1 MISINRKLQSKE
13 LYILCFSSSLLFSS
27 QAMELLTIYFLL
39 FISFFNHAN
48 CTTTSPHYNAI
59 FSFGDSYADT
69 GNFVK
74 LVKDFLPSVV
84 FDNPQYGMTYFGR
97 PTGRSSDGRLV
108 VDFIGKFNPCNVFFS

>member
-1 MISINRKLQSKE
+1 VKV
-13 LYILCFSSSLLFSS
+13 LCFSSS
-27 QAMELLTIYFLL
+27 QAMELFTIHFLL
-39 FISFFNHAN
+39 FISFLGLASS
-48 CTTTSPHYNAI
+48 TKSQPYNAI

-74 LVKDFLPSVV
+74 LVKGILPSVV

-108 VDFIGKFNPCNVFFS
+108 IDFIGQCALSNVFFLLLF